1 MRIMDMIKKMM
12 VLALSLG
19 ICTARAQ
26 SGSPALDKSPM
37 DMSYFPVDYPI
48 LKIQDKVT
56 GPPDLRVLYSRPQK
70 KGRVLFGDLVQYGQ
84 VWRLGANEA
93 TEIEFFRDAKID
105 GKKVKKGRYTLYA
118 LVDTGKWTIILN
130 KETDTWGAFRYDST
144 KDLLRTTV
152 PVQRQSGITEELSMA
167 FEKNREGANLCI
179 GWDDLRVELP
189 IAW

>member
-1 MRIMDMIKKMM
+1 MHMIKKMM

-19 ICTARAQ
+19 MYTARAQ
-26 SGSPALDKSPM
+26 SASPALDKSPM

-48 LKIQDKVT
+48 LKIRDKVT
-56 GPPDLRVLYSRPQK
+56 GPPDVRVLYSRPQK

-93 TEIEFFRDAKID
+93 TEIEFFKDAKID

-118 LVDTGKWTIILN
+118 LVDTDKWTLILN

-144 KDLLRTTV
+144 KDVLRTAV
-152 PVQRQSGITEELSMA
+152 PVQKQTAITEELSMA
-167 FEKNREGANLCI
+167 FEKIKDGANLVI
-179 GWDDLRVELP
+179 DWDDVRVELP